1 MSYGSRATVPR
12 ALVAVLGGIVAILA
26 VTALVLGIFRL
37 VQGDSGLSGL
47 SKTEQAVLA
56 AAKQETI
63 NIQTYR
69 LKTFD
74 QDFAAAVAG
83 MTPDKAA
90 EWQARKKDLK
100 DGITRLKQ
108 DGAATVSGAGLQSF
122 NGKSAVVLVSS
133 DSQRVDQ
140 ATNKSTTFA
149 QNRFQVTM
157 QLVGGKWLIS
167 DLQAVSLS

>member
-1 MSYGSRATVPR
+1 MSEGSRGTVPR
-12 ALVAVLGGIVAILA
+12 ALVVVLGGIVAILA

-37 VQGDSGLSGL
+37 VRGDSGLG
-47 SKTEQAVLA
+47 KAEQTALA

-74 QDFAAAVAG
+74 QDFAAAVVG

-100 DGITRLKQ
+100 DAITRLKQ

-140 ATNKSTTFA
+140 ATSKSTTFA

-157 QLVGGKWLIS
+157 QQVGGKWLMS

>member
-1 MSYGSRATVPR
+1 MLEGSRGTVPR
-12 ALVAVLGGIVAILA
+12 ALVVVLGGIAAILA
-26 VTALVLGIFRL
+26 VMALVLGIFRL
-37 VQGDSGLSGL
+37 VRGDTGLSGL
-47 SKTEQAVLA
+47 SKAEQAALS

-63 NIQTYR
+63 NIQSYR

-83 MTPDKAA
+83 MTPDKAT

-100 DGITRLKQ
+100 DGLTRLKQ
-108 DGAATVSGAGLQSF
+108 DGAATVSGAGIQSF
-122 NGKSAVVLVSS
+122 DGKSAVVLVSS

-140 ATNKSTTFA
+140 ATDKSTTFA

-157 QLVGGKWLIS
+157 KLVGGKWLMS